1 MSQND
6 LDAVNAIEMQAFQ
19 DPWSKQDFINEL
31 ESNLYSCIYV
41 KEINGEVVAYVDL
54 WIAYENAEIANI
66 AVKKEF
72 LHQGIASE
80 LMQYCLQKIQQSKC
94 ENFTLEVR
102 VSNMNAIKL
111 YEKFGFQTVSKRK
124 KYYADGED
132 AYLMVQLQERIL

>member
-31 ESNLYSCIYV
+31 ESNPYSCIYV

-54 WIAYENAEIANI
+54 WIAFENAEIANI

-111 YEKFGFQTVSKRK
+111 YEKFGFQTVIKRK

-132 AYLMVQLQERIL
+132 AYLMVQL

>member
-1 MSQND
+1 MYQND

-31 ESNLYSCIYV
+31 ESNPYSCIYV

-132 AYLMVQLQERIL
+132 AYLMVQL

>member
-1 MSQND
+1 MIRKMSQND

-31 ESNLYSCIYV
+31 ESNPYSCIYV
-41 KEINGEVVAYVDL
+41 KEINGEAVAYVDL

-80 LMQYCLQKIQQSKC
+80 LVQFCLQMIQQSKC

-102 VSNMNAIKL
+102 VSNTNAIKL

-132 AYLMVQLQERIL
+132 AYLMVQL

>member
-31 ESNLYSCIYV
+31 ESNPYSCIYV

-111 YEKFGFQTVSKRK
+111 YEKFEFQTVSKRK

-132 AYLMVQLQERIL
+132 AYLMVQL

>member
-1 MSQND
+1 MIQTD

-19 DPWSKQDFINEL
+19 DPWTKQDFINEL
-31 ESNLYSCIYV
+31 ESNPYSCIYV

-132 AYLMVQLQERIL
+132 AYLMVQL

>member
-1 MSQND
+1 MIRKMSQND

-31 ESNLYSCIYV
+31 ESNPYSCIYV
-41 KEINGEVVAYVDL
+41 KEINGEVVAYADL

-132 AYLMVQLQERIL
+132 AYLMVQL

>member
-1 MSQND
+1 MIRKMRQND

-19 DPWSKQDFINEL
+19 DPWAKQDFINEL
-31 ESNLYSCIYV
+31 ESNPYSCIYV
-41 KEINGEVVAYVDL
+41 KEINGEAVAYVDL

-80 LMQYCLQKIQQSKC
+80 LMQFCLQKIQQSKC

-102 VSNMNAIKL
+102 VSNTNAIKL

-132 AYLMVQLQERIL
+132 AYLMVQL

>member
-1 MSQND
+1 MIRKMSQID

-31 ESNLYSCIYV
+31 ESNPYSCIYV

-102 VSNMNAIKL
+102 VSNINAIKL

-132 AYLMVQLQERIL
+132 AYLMVQL

>member
-1 MSQND
+1 MIQTD

-31 ESNLYSCIYV
+31 ESNPYSCIYV

-132 AYLMVQLQERIL
+132 AYLMVQL

>member
-1 MSQND
+1 MIRKMSQND

-31 ESNLYSCIYV
+31 ESNPYSCIYV
-41 KEINGEVVAYVDL
+41 KEINGEAVADVDL

-80 LMQYCLQKIQQSKC
+80 LMQFCLQKIQLSKC

-102 VSNMNAIKL
+102 VSNTNAIKL

-132 AYLMVQLQERIL
+132 AYLMVQL

>member
-1 MSQND
+1 MIRKMSQTD

-31 ESNLYSCIYV
+31 ESNPYSCIYV

-102 VSNMNAIKL
+102 VSNINAIKL

-132 AYLMVQLQERIL
+132 AYLMVQL

>member
-31 ESNLYSCIYV
+31 ESNPYSCIYV
-41 KEINGEVVAYVDL
+41 KEINGEVVAYADL

-132 AYLMVQLQERIL
+132 AYLMVQL

>member
-19 DPWSKQDFINEL
+19 DPWTKQDFINEL
-31 ESNLYSCIYV
+31 ESNPYSCIYV

-132 AYLMVQLQERIL
+132 AYLMVQL

>member
-1 MSQND
+1 MIQTD

-31 ESNLYSCIYV
+31 ESNPYSCIYV

-102 VSNMNAIKL
+102 VSNMNAIML

-132 AYLMVQLQERIL
+132 AYLMVQL

>member
-1 MSQND
+1 MIRKMSQND

-19 DPWSKQDFINEL
+19 APWSKQDFINEL
-31 ESNLYSCIYV
+31 ESNPYSCIYV
-41 KEINGEVVAYVDL
+41 KEINGEAVAYVDL

-80 LMQYCLQKIQQSKC
+80 LMQFCLQKIQQSKC

-102 VSNMNAIKL
+102 VSNTNAIKL

-132 AYLMVQLQERIL
+132 AYLMVQL

>member
-31 ESNLYSCIYV
+31 ESNPYSCIYV

-80 LMQYCLQKIQQSKC
+80 LMQYCLQKIQQSNC

-132 AYLMVQLQERIL
+132 AYLMVQL

>member
-1 MSQND
+1 MIRKMSQND

-19 DPWSKQDFINEL
+19 DPWTKQDFINEL
-31 ESNLYSCIYV
+31 ESNPYSCIYV

-132 AYLMVQLQERIL
+132 AYLMVQL

>member
-31 ESNLYSCIYV
+31 ESNPYSCIYV
-41 KEINGEVVAYVDL
+41 KEINGEVVAYVNL

-132 AYLMVQLQERIL
+132 AYLMVQL

>member
-31 ESNLYSCIYV
+31 ESNPYSCIYV

-132 AYLMVQLQERIL
+132 AYLMVQL

>member
-31 ESNLYSCIYV
+31 ESNPYSCIYV

-80 LMQYCLQKIQQSKC
+80 LMQYCLLKIQQSKC

-132 AYLMVQLQERIL
+132 AYLMVQL

>member
-1 MSQND
+1 MSQID

-31 ESNLYSCIYV
+31 ESNPYSCIYV

-102 VSNMNAIKL
+102 VSNINAIKL

-132 AYLMVQLQERIL
+132 AYLMVQL

>member
-1 MSQND
+1 MIRKMSQND

-31 ESNLYSCIYV
+31 ESNPYSCIYV
-41 KEINGEVVAYVDL
+41 KEINGEAVAYVDL
-54 WIAYENAEIANI
+54 WIAYESAEIANI

-80 LMQYCLQKIQQSKC
+80 LMQFCLQKIQQSKC

-102 VSNMNAIKL
+102 ASNTNAIKL

-132 AYLMVQLQERIL
+132 AYLMVQL

>member
-1 MSQND
+1 MIRNMSQND

-31 ESNLYSCIYV
+31 ESNPYSCIYV

-132 AYLMVQLQERIL
+132 AYLMVQL

>member
-1 MSQND
+1 MIRKMIQND
-6 LDAVNAIEMQAFQ
+6 LDAINAIEMQAFQ

-31 ESNLYSCIYV
+31 ESNPYSCIYV

-132 AYLMVQLQERIL
+132 AYLMVQL

>member
-31 ESNLYSCIYV
+31 ESTPYSCIYV

-132 AYLMVQLQERIL
+132 AYLMVQL

>member
-1 MSQND
+1 
-6 LDAVNAIEMQAFQ
+6 MQAFQ
-19 DPWSKQDFINEL
+19 DPWTKQDFINEL
-31 ESNLYSCIYV
+31 ESNPYSCIYV

-132 AYLMVQLQERIL
+132 AYLMVQL

>member
-1 MSQND
+1 MIRKMYQND

-31 ESNLYSCIYV
+31 ESNPYSCIYV

-132 AYLMVQLQERIL
+132 AYLMVQL

>member
-31 ESNLYSCIYV
+31 ESNPYSCIYV

-72 LHQGIASE
+72 LHQGVASE

-132 AYLMVQLQERIL
+132 AYLMVQL

>member
-1 MSQND
+1 MIQTD

-31 ESNLYSCIYV
+31 ESNPYSCIYV

-111 YEKFGFQTVSKRK
+111 YEKFGFNTVSKRK

-132 AYLMVQLQERIL
+132 AYLMVQL

>member
-1 MSQND
+1 MIQTD

-31 ESNLYSCIYV
+31 ENNPYSCIYV

-132 AYLMVQLQERIL
+132 AYLMVQL

>member
-1 MSQND
+1 MIRKMSQND
-6 LDAVNAIEMQAFQ
+6 LDAVNAIEIQAFQ

-31 ESNLYSCIYV
+31 ESNPYSCIYV

-132 AYLMVQLQERIL
+132 AYLMVQL

>member
-1 MSQND
+1 MIRKMSQND

-31 ESNLYSCIYV
+31 ESNPYSCIYV

-132 AYLMVQLQERIL
+132 AYLMVQL

>member
-1 MSQND
+1 MIRKMIQTD
-6 LDAVNAIEMQAFQ
+6 LDAVNEIEIQAFQ
-19 DPWSKQDFINEL
+19 DPWSRQDFINEL
-31 ESNLYSCIYV
+31 ESNPYSCIYV

-80 LMQYCLQKIQQSKC
+80 LIQYCLQKIQQSKC

-102 VSNMNAIKL
+102 VSNINAIKL

-132 AYLMVQLQERIL
+132 AYLMVQL